1 MKKLLF
7 LFLIKLSVIY
17 PQNNNLSDT
26 FQSVFENSNYVLSGE
41 VIEKNSYWDI
51 NKSKIYTVH
60 KLRSHVFYKG
70 ETSEFLYFI
79 TEGGAVGLEGMISSK
94 KIRINRNS
102 KGYFQLQDSP
112 DIRLDGFDSS
122 MNLYVLT
129 DRIYGFIEY
138 DDYTKSIDFRDN
150 GLISVNDFENILL
163 SFSKK
168 KTKTNDS
175 YFFGSQNSNLISGA
189 TQITDLYPTSIG
201 AGNKEILTISGNGF
215 GSYETSSARAKV
227 FFSDSDSGGSS
238 WLECLNS
245 QIISWSNDEIQVQ
258 VPSGSGTGPVRIQKV
273 DGFYFQSDQII
284 NIPYNI
290 QALVYPNDGTDDDVE
305 YPIYHTGS
313 VVDDLGAELDNPGSQ
328 EPQDHISGGKF
339 NLTLNQDFFDNTP
352 AKDTFLAELEDWT
365 CNTGINFTVN
375 DETTPTATNSRDAMN
390 VVTFDSSQS
399 LGTTYWYFNG
409 CIQRNNITNE
419 IVDLTVYF
427 DEIDIVFNSNINW
440 GYGEVVSAGEYDFS
454 STALHELGHAVGLG
468 HVINPTGLMH
478 YAGGTGQDN
487 TGVIDDYLDA
497 LSIILRRNI
506 STPVCDVLD
515 PHEVSECSS
524 IDVNQ
529 DSDGD
534 GINDVFDDCPNT
546 PENEEVDSKGCG
558 LSQRD
563 SDNDGLFD
571 NVDSCP
577 NTPPNAVVDSSGCAD
592 TDSDG
597 VFDSF
602 DLCPDTPSGAEIDS
616 DGCAIFQRDSD
627 GDGVTDDF
635 DQCPNTPEGESVD
648 AYGCY
653 TFLLNYDNFEI
664 VGTSSVCYGTQ
675 DGSIDISVNN
685 RELQYQ
691 VSINGIKYQL
701 NDQNGYDLLISDLD
715 VGNYEVCF
723 TVIGNNN
730 FEQCFLVVLNQPEQL
745 EVIDSLSYD
754 GEFVDFELVGSDSF
768 NVTHNG
774 LEKIYNSNSFV
785 IPLQKGINNIIIST
799 DLECQGFFEKN
810 YFNSEKIYISPNP
823 TKDNINIFISG
834 KDEQARLTIRNL
846 SGSVLYDEIKGING
860 ERTLNINLE
869 DFSTGL
875 YFIEITGKTIK
886 QYSKIIKNE

>member
-1 MKKLLF
+1 MKKIF
-7 LFLIKLSVIY
+7 SLIIILNVSVTY
-17 PQNNNLSDT
+17 SQNRNISKS
-26 FQSVFENSNYVLSGE
+26 FESVFENSTFVLSGE
-41 VIEKNSYWDI
+41 VIQKNSYWDI
-51 NKSKIYTVH
+51 NRHKIYTVH
-60 KLRSHVFYKG
+60 KLKSRDFYKG
-70 ETSEFLYFI
+70 DTSEFLYFI
-79 TEGGAVGLEGMISSK
+79 TEGGSVGLEGMISSK
-94 KIRINRNS
+94 KIRINRDA
-102 KGYFQLQDSP
+102 KGYFQLQDSS
-112 DIRLDGFDSS
+112 DIKLDGFDPSAK
-122 MNLYVLT
+122 LYVLT

-150 GLISVNDFENILL
+150 GLISVSDFENILL
-163 SFSKK
+163 SISKK
-168 KTKTNDS
+168 NIKKNNPLFFNPQSTNL
-175 YFFGSQNSNLISGA
+175 NTGA

-201 AGNKEILTISGNGF
+201 AGNKEILIISGSGF
-215 GSYETSSARAKV
+215 GSYETSSARARV

-258 VPSGSGTGPVRIQKV
+258 VPSGSGTGSVRIQKV
-273 DGFYFQSDQII
+273 DGSYFQSEQII

-290 QALVYPNDGTDDDVE
+290 LALVYPNDGSDDAVE

-352 AKDTFLAELEDWT
+352 AKETFLAELEDWT
-365 CNTGINFTVN
+365 CNTGINFIVN
-375 DETTPTATNSRDAMN
+375 DETTPTATNARDAMN

-399 LGTTYWYFNG
+399 LGTTYSYFNG
-409 CIQRNNITNE
+409 CILSNNVTNE
-419 IVDLTVYF
+419 IVDVVVYF
-427 DEIDIVFNSNINW
+427 DEIDIVFNGNVNW
-440 GYGEVVSAGEYDFS
+440 GYGEVISAGEYDFS
-454 STALHELGHAVGLG
+454 STALHEVGHAMGLG
-468 HVINPTGLMH
+468 HVINPFGLMH
-478 YAGGTGQDN
+478 YAGGTGLDN

-497 LSIILRRNI
+497 VNIIFRRNI

-529 DSDGD
+529 DTDGD

-546 PENEEVDSKGCG
+546 PESEEVDNQGCG

-577 NTPPNAVVDSSGCAD
+577 NTPPNAVVDSTGCAD
-592 TDSDG
+592 TDNDG

-602 DLCPDTPSGAEIDS
+602 DLCPDTPFGEEIDS

-653 TFLLNYDNFEI
+653 TFLINYDNFEI
-664 VGTSSVCYGTQ
+664 VGTSSVCYGTE
-675 DGSIDISVNN
+675 DGSIDISVKNQ
-685 RELQYQ
+685 ELQYQ

-701 NDQNGYDLLISDLD
+701 NEQNGYDLLISDLD

-730 FEQCFLVVLNQPEQL
+730 FEQCFLLVLNQPEKL
-745 EVIDSLSYD
+745 DVLDSLSYD

-768 NVTHNG
+768 NVIHNG
-774 LEKIYNSNSFV
+774 LLKVYNSNSFV
-785 IPLQKGINNIIIST
+785 IPLHKGINNIIIQT
-799 DLECQGFFEKN
+799 DLECQGVFEKN
-810 YFNSEKIYISPNP
+810 YFNSQKIHISPNP
-823 TKDNINIFISG
+823 AEDNLNIFLSG
-834 KDEQARLTIRNL
+834 YDKQARFTIRNI
-846 SGSVLYDEIKGING
+846 SGSVLYDEIKSIHD
-860 ERTLNINLE
+860 ERIVKINLN

-875 YFIEITGKTIK
+875 YFIEVTGKTIM
-886 QYSKIIKNE
+886 QYSKIIKK